1 MCYNIAYIEKR
12 LEVLAKRY
20 AAKVP
25 SNPQFIAPVFHASAF
40 SYPSWPV
47 LTMEDPDSFRFYK
60 WGLIPFFTKNL
71 EQALKLR
78 NMTANCIGEEAFEK
92 PSFRIPIRKHRCIVP
107 VSGFFE
113 WQTINKLKYPYFIYN
128 ANHEIISF
136 AGVYDSWVDIETGE
150 IYNSFSIVTC
160 AANSLL
166 SQIHNSKKRM
176 PLILDDHQLRTWL
189 NPSASKNEILDLV
202 QPYRGSDLK
211 AHTISKLITDK
222 TKNANS
228 EEVIQPFQYKELAPN
243 DPTNLFS

>member
-12 LEVLAKRY
+12 LETLAKRY

-25 SNPQFIAPVFHASAF
+25 NNPQFNAPVFHTTAF
-40 SYPSWPV
+40 SFPIWPV
-47 LTMEDPDSFRFYK
+47 LTMEEPDCFRFYK

-78 NMTANCIGEEAFEK
+78 TMTANCIGEEAFEK

-113 WQTINKLKYPYFIYN
+113 WQTVNKLKYPYFIYN
-128 ANHEIISF
+128 TKHEIISL
-136 AGVYDSWVDIETGE
+136 AGVCDSWVDTSTGE

-166 SQIHNSKKRM
+166 AEIHNTKKRM
-176 PLILDDHQLRTWL
+176 PLMLTDDQLKTWL
-189 NPSASKNEILDLV
+189 NPEASQEEILKLV
-202 QPYRGSDLK
+202 HPYSGNDLK

-222 TKNANS
+222 NKNSNT
-228 EEVIQPFQYKELAPN
+228 EEVIQPFQYKELTKI
-243 DPTNLFS
+243 DPPTLFG